1 MTLKKITVLL
11 FLAIVLYA
19 CPYESSVPL
28 TPHPVEAVDTSL
40 FGYWYGI
47 IKDGSDYFGIEA
59 LEISKESDSIYN
71 IIRYGKAIKGDIILP
86 DTAYFTGY
94 ISYIGQQRFMN
105 IEGSVVLTTLR
116 RKKPPLVEVKKVFY
130 LSAIK
135 KSNDTLSVKTITE
148 QFVPTTKVF
157 NLPEDLTDEVNEQ
170 LKQHNNIFDDQYS
183 LYYRKIEKPRPLK
196 AF

>member
-1 MTLKKITVLL
+1 MKFLRPAAILS
-11 FLAIVLYA
+11 LAIILYA

-28 TPHPVEAVDTSL
+28 SQHPVEAVDTSL

-59 LEISKESDSIYN
+59 LEISKESDSVYN

-94 ISYIGQQRFMN
+94 ISYIGEQRFMN
-105 IEGSVVLTTLR
+105 VEGSVVLTTLR

-148 QFVPTTKVF
+148 QFIPTTKVF
-157 NLPEDLTDEVNEQ
+157 NHPEEVRDEVRDQ
-170 LKQHNNIFDDQYS
+170 LNQGKNIFDDQYS
-183 LYYRKIEKPRPLK
+183 LYYHKIEKPRPLK

>member
-1 MTLKKITVLL
+1 MTLKKISGLL
-11 FLAIVLYA
+11 LLSIILYA

-28 TPHPVEAVDTSL
+28 AQHPVEPIDTSL
-40 FGYWYGI
+40 LGYWYGI
-47 IKDGSDYFGIEA
+47 VKDGSDYFGIEA
-59 LEISKESDSIYN
+59 LDISKESDSVYS

-94 ISYIGQQRFMN
+94 VSYIGEQRFMN
-105 IEGSVVLTTLR
+105 IEGSIVITTMR
-116 RKKPPLVEVKKVFY
+116 RKKPPLISVQKVFY

-157 NLPEDLTDEVNEQ
+157 KQPEELQEEVTEQ
-170 LKQHNNIFDDQYS
+170 LNQHINIFDDQYS
-183 LYYRKIEKPRPLK
+183 LYYKKIVKPQPLK